1 MKKSLSTK
9 VLALTAIATIGV
21 GSQVAFSY
29 AENTKFTTATK
40 TTSNISVKSV
50 EYDYDEKDDSIEI
63 DFSTRINL
71 NSSAKASVKDDS
83 GKTYKTFIEES
94 DENEI
99 DLDVAS
105 LEADKSYTITITGI
119 KNETESEYGTLTIT
133 FSIPKA
139 STNLVEEVDF
149 DYEDNEVSFDFSK
162 KVKYNNPKVTI
173 TSEDGS
179 KTYKASIIEKEN
191 DELSV
196 RVNGLKEGN
205 TYKYSITGITEKS
218 TGNSKTLTGNFVALE
233 D

>member
-9 VLALTAIATIGV
+9 VLALAAIATIGV

-105 LEADKSYTITITGI
+105 LKADKSYTVTISGI
-119 KNETESEYGTLTIT
+119 KNETESEYGTLTVT

-139 STNLVEEVDF
+139 STNLVEEVEF
-149 DYEDNEVSFDFSK
+149 DNEDNEVSFDFSK

-205 TYKYSITGITEKS
+205 TYNYSITGITEKS
-218 TGNSKTLTGNFVALE
+218 SGNSKTLTGNFDALE